1 MFCSM
6 WNVCVRERVA
16 VVAVRMPLEVC
27 PGIRKTEQR
36 RGQRMPNHFET
47 SMQNT
52 QLAEPTQPSFVEKTG
67 PSTLPSRMP
76 HMPRHLLNTILIPYT
91 HSFTHMSLTLSFI
104 LLGLLIYNQYFG
116 LRISKKN
123 SGFL

>member
-1 MFCSM
+1 MKIIQKIHAFPICSDSSLSLCPYLKWNVCSM

-76 HMPRHLLNTILIPYT
+76 HMPRHLLNTILIPYN
-91 HSFTHMSLTLSFI
+91 I
-104 LLGLLIYNQYFG
+104 PLLICH
-116 LRISKKN
+116 
-123 SGFL
+123 